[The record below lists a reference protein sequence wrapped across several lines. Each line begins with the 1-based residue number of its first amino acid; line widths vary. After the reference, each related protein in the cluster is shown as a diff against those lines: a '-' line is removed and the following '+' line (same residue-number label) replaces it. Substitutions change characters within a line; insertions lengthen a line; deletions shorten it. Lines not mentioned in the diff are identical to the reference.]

1 MRIKLIAPNE
11 LTDGNISSAQTF
23 AIRKVNLA
31 LLAALTPAE
40 HEVMIVDEAFAPD
53 DPDQDVDLVGITVMT
68 DLVVPAYRIAAGY
81 RRRGVRVVMGG
92 IHPTVL
98 PDEALQHADAVVA
111 GEGETL
117 WPRVVADAAAG
128 NLQRLYRAW
137 APTPLAGLPQP
148 RWDLY
153 PRRNARSYTPA
164 ASGLET
170 ARGCPYS
177 CEFCSIASVMGRR
190 HRVRPVAEVFDEI
203 TASGN
208 RQLFFVDDAL
218 ALNRPVATA
227 LFRGMAPLGLK
238 WAGQGTVSLAEDV
251 NLLRLMKRSGCVGV
265 LLGFESVQ
273 SDRSGGMN
281 KLKHLRIDFA
291 EAMRRFH
298 GEGIAVMGA
307 FVFGFDHDNADVF
320 DQTLEFVTGSRLDV
334 AELRILTPFPG
345 TPLYARLREE
355 GRLFA
360 PDWWLRGY
368 PPDTLLFCPRGMTPD
383 QLVEGFVRLNR
394 QIYSLGSILRRFFG
408 MDPLRRGA
416 FGSAVYAGLNIAT
429 RQRYLNGIAIPQPF
443 VEHSGE
449 APPCESSNC
458 WHEA

>member
-1 MRIKLIAPNE
+1 MRIKLIAPHE
-11 LTDGNISSAQTF
+11 LRDGNISSAQTF

-40 HEVMIVDEAFAPD
+40 HEVTIVDEVFAPD
-53 DPDQDVDLVGITVMT
+53 DPGQEVDLVGITVMT
-68 DLVVPAYRIAAGY
+68 DLVLRAYGIATSY
-81 RRRGVRVVMGG
+81 RARGVRVVMGG

-98 PDEALQHADAVVA
+98 PDEALQYADAVVA
-111 GEGETL
+111 GEGETV
-117 WPRVVADAAAG
+117 WPRVLADAAADK
-128 NLQRLYRAW
+128 LQRLYRAP
-137 APTPLAGLPQP
+137 APTPLAGLPKP

-153 PRRNARSYTPA
+153 PRRSARSYTPA
-164 ASGLET
+164 ASGIET

-190 HRVRPVAEVFDEI
+190 HRVRPVADVLDEI
-203 TASGN
+203 AASGN

-218 ALNRPVATA
+218 ALNRPVAA
-227 LFRGMAPLGLK
+227 SLFRGLAPLGLK

-251 NLLRLMKRSGCVGV
+251 ELLRLMKRSGCVGV

-273 SDRSGGMN
+273 SDRGAGMN
-281 KLKHLRIDFA
+281 KLSHLHIDFA

-307 FVFGFDHDNADVF
+307 FIFGFDHEDADVF
-320 DQTLEFVTGSRLDV
+320 DRTLEFITGSRLDV

-360 PDWWLRGY
+360 PGWWLRGY
-368 PPDTLLFCPRGMTPD
+368 PPDTLLFRPRGMRPD
-383 QLVEGFVRLNR
+383 QLVDGFARLNR
-394 QIYSLGSILRRFFG
+394 QVYSLGSILRRSFG
-408 MDPLRRGA
+408 MSPLRRGT
-416 FGSAVYAGLNIAT
+416 FGSAVYAGLNLAT
-429 RQRYLNGIAIPQPF
+429 RKRYLSSIAIPQPF
-443 VEHSGE
+443 VERFE
-449 APPCESSNC
+449 ETPLCESSNC
-458 WHEA
+458 LDEA